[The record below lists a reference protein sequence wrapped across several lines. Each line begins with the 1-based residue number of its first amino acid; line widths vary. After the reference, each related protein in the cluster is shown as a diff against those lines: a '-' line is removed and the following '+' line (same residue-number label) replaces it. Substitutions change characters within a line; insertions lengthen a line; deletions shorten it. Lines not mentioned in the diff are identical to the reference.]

1 MISIDK
7 VVLCE
12 HWLWLKRCL
21 QHEYT
26 NLFLSPNFIFAAWR
40 DAGQSGPRRL
50 CFTNYAYQSVST
62 SAGGALTRA
71 NQSLSLWSLTNQSPV
86 FRGEPF
92 HENKPVSRGEAGP
105 VHRAS
110 GLSIIGGVTQITI
123 KVLIMQIGEEYNSR
137 PRHPLIPELHSQA
150 DAPSIWGPPA
160 TIGVTLHCLVSRV
173 LCLAL
178 SWKHQTKLKCINSK
192 MQTLKHGHSL
202 KQESICVF
210 PTQPG
215 DFAEVYNPDWADN
228 AGLGCSLCLWQLSVR
243 WQRLERLTAQAQRCS
258 SALTPLSRPLSP
270 PLIHCIRFGSLASLS
285 PAFYVTTLKSFVIA
299 RLAAA
304 H

>member
-1 MISIDK
+1 MSVSAFDKWEEDWLEKVMISIDN

-123 KVLIMQIGEEYNSR
+123 KSFNFADSR
-137 PRHPLIPELHSQA
+137 EI
-150 DAPSIWGPPA
+150 
-160 TIGVTLHCLVSRV
+160 
-173 LCLAL
+173 
-178 SWKHQTKLKCINSK
+178 
-192 MQTLKHGHSL
+192 
-202 KQESICVF
+202 
-210 PTQPG
+210 
-215 DFAEVYNPDWADN
+215 
-228 AGLGCSLCLWQLSVR
+228 
-243 WQRLERLTAQAQRCS
+243 
-258 SALTPLSRPLSP
+258 
-270 PLIHCIRFGSLASLS
+270 
-285 PAFYVTTLKSFVIA
+285 
-299 RLAAA
+299 
-304 H
+304 